1 MYFLQ
6 FKLLKPLTEINN
18 ISITQFNSISFTEN
32 QSCLG
37 RWIFI
42 NCYLWNSKILTSI
55 NKNNY
60 IIMNV
65 LLSKFTTKH
74 NTAPFS
80 QIKIEDYFPAFQEG
94 IALAKTEIDAIVN
107 NPEAPTFEN
116 TVVAMD
122 FAGDILDRLS
132 SVFFNLNS
140 AETSD
145 EMQKIAQEVSPLL
158 SEFGNDITLNAA
170 LFAKIKTVYEQKEN
184 LNLTPEQT
192 TLLDKKYKSFSR
204 NGANLPEDKKD
215 QLREI
220 DKELSKLSLQFG
232 ENVLAETNA
241 FELHLTDEKDLA
253 GLPEGTIEAARLL
266 AKEKEKEGWIFTLD
280 HPSYVP
286 FLTYAD
292 NRELRK
298 KMAIAFGARS
308 FQNNEFDNQENV
320 LKIAKLR
327 FERAN
332 LLGYKT
338 HAHFVLEERMAQS
351 PEKVF
356 TFLNDLLAKAK
367 PAAQKEFAELAAF
380 AKELDGIEQLEKWD
394 GAYYSEKLKQ
404 QLFNLDDEKL
414 KPYFQLEK
422 VLDGAFTVAKKL
434 YGLTFTEV
442 FDIDK
447 YHEEVTTY
455 EVTDAENNLV
465 SIFYADFFPR
475 KGKRNG
481 AWMTSF
487 KSQSKK
493 DGVNERPHIS
503 NVCNFT
509 KPTETKPSLL
519 TFNEVTTLFHEFGH
533 GLHGMLANTTY
544 PSLSGTSVFWDFVEL
559 PSQIME
565 NWCYEPEALALF
577 ANHYETGEIIPIEYV
592 QKIKESASFQEG
604 MATLR
609 QLSFG
614 LLDMAWH
621 GQDPT
626 SITDLKTFET
636 EQFANTQLYPDV
648 KENAMSTAFSHIFQ
662 GGYSSGYY
670 SYKWA
675 EVLDAD
681 AFEYFQE
688 SGIFN
693 VEVATKF
700 KENVLSKG
708 GTEHPM
714 ILYKRFRG
722 QEPKPE
728 ALLKRAGLL

>member
-1 MYFLQ
+1 MLN
-6 FKLLKPLTEINN
+6 KTNSLTSKPLRLCAFA
-18 ISITQFNSISFTEN
+18 SKM
-32 QSCLG
+32 
-37 RWIFI
+37 
-42 NCYLWNSKILTSI
+42 KILTQ
-55 NKNNY
+55 
-60 IIMNV
+60 
-65 LLSKFTTKH
+65 KFQTKYD
-74 NTAPFS
+74 TAPFS
-80 QIKIEDYFPAFQEG
+80 QIKNEDFFPAFQEG
-94 IALAKTEIDAIVN
+94 IALAKAEIDAIVN
-107 NPEAPTFEN
+107 NPAAPTFEN
-116 TVVAMD
+116 TIEAMA
-122 FAGDILDRLS
+122 FNGDILDRIS
-132 SVFFNLNS
+132 SIFFNLNS
-140 AETSD
+140 AETND
-145 EMQKIAQEVSPLL
+145 ELQKIAQEVSPLL
-158 SEFGNDITLNAA
+158 SEFSNDIRLNAD
-170 LFAKIKTVYEQKEN
+170 LFAKVKAVYEQKDKLN
-184 LNLTPEQT
+184 LNPEQT

-204 NGANLPEDKKD
+204 NGANLSEDKKL

-232 ENVLAETNA
+232 ENVLAETQA
-241 FELHLTDEKDLA
+241 FQLHLTNEKDLS
-253 GLPEGTIEAARLL
+253 GVPEGTIEAARAL
-266 AKEKEKEGWIFTLD
+266 AKSQDKDGWIFTLD
-280 HPSYVP
+280 HPSYIP

-298 KMAIAFGARS
+298 KMAIAFGAKC
-308 FQNNEFDNQENV
+308 FQNNEQDNQAIV

-327 FERAN
+327 FDRAN
-332 LLGYKT
+332 LLGYAT
-338 HAHFVLEERMAQS
+338 HAHFVLEERMAQT
-351 PEKVF
+351 PEKV
-356 TFLNDLLAKAK
+356 TSFLQDLLAKAK
-367 PAAQKEFAELAAF
+367 PAAEREFKQLTQFAA
-380 AKELDGIEQLEKWD
+380 ALDGIEQLEKWD

-422 VLDGAFTVAKKL
+422 VLAGAFTIAQKL
-434 YGLTFTEV
+434 YGLTFTEI

-447 YHEEVTTY
+447 YHDEVTTY
-455 EVTDAENNLV
+455 EVKDENGNLV

-487 KSQSKK
+487 KSQYIK

-544 PSLSGTSVFWDFVEL
+544 PSLSGTSVYWDFVEL

-565 NWCYEPEALALF
+565 NWCYEAEALALF
-577 ANHYETGEIIPIEYV
+577 ATHYESGEMIPMELV
-592 QKIKESASFQEG
+592 EKIKESASFQEG
-604 MATLR
+604 MATMR

-614 LLDMAWH
+614 LLDMGWH
-621 GQDPT
+621 GQDP
-626 SITDLKTFET
+626 SGITDLKAFET
-636 EQFANTQLYPDV
+636 EQFAATQLYPDV

-681 AFEYFQE
+681 AFDYFKE
-688 SGIFN
+688 KGIFN
-693 VEVATKF
+693 TEVATKF
-700 KENVLSKG
+700 KDNVLSKG
-708 GTEHPM
+708 GTEAPM

-728 ALLKRAGLL
+728 ALLKRAGLV

>member
-1 MYFLQ
+1 MSVLTQYF
-6 FKLLKPLTEINN
+6 N
-18 ISITQFNSISFTEN
+18 
-32 QSCLG
+32 
-37 RWIFI
+37 
-42 NCYLWNSKILTSI
+42 
-55 NKNNY
+55 
-60 IIMNV
+60 
-65 LLSKFTTKH
+65 TKH

-94 IALAKTEIDAIVN
+94 IALAKAEIDAIVN

-116 TVVAMD
+116 TILAME
-122 FAGDILDRLS
+122 FSGDILDRLS
-132 SVFFNLNS
+132 SIFFNLNS
-140 AETSD
+140 AETND

-158 SEFGNDITLNAA
+158 AEFGNDITLNAE
-170 LFAKIKTVYEQKEN
+170 LFSKIKTVYDQKDSLN
-184 LNLTPEQT
+184 LNPEQT

-204 NGANLPEDKKD
+204 NGANLAEDKKD
-215 QLREI
+215 RLREI
-220 DKELSKLSLQFG
+220 DKELSMLSLQFG
-232 ENVLAETNA
+232 ENVLAETNN
-241 FELHLTDEKDLA
+241 FELHLTNETDLA

-280 HPSYVP
+280 HPSYIP

-298 KMAIAFGARS
+298 KMAIAFGAKA

-327 FERAN
+327 HERAN

-338 HAHFVLEERMAQS
+338 HAHFVLEERIAES

-356 TFLNDLLAKAK
+356 SFLNDLLAKAK
-367 PAAQKEFAELAAF
+367 PAAQKEFAELTAF

-422 VLDGAFTVAKKL
+422 VLDGAFTVANKL
-434 YGLTFTEV
+434 FGLTFTEV

-455 EVTDAENNLV
+455 EVRDAENNLV

-487 KSQSKK
+487 KSQYVK

-604 MATLR
+604 LATLR

-626 SITDLKTFET
+626 NITDLKTFET

-688 SGIFN
+688 NGIFN
-693 VEVATKF
+693 TEIAKKF
-700 KENVLSKG
+700 KDNVLSKG

-714 ILYKRFRG
+714 TLYKRFRG